1 MNRIATLTLKEFREL
16 VRDPRTL
23 FSSLTFALVGP
34 FVLVAVV
41 AAIAASN
48 EPVPAGALA
57 WCKGSASAPQLAAYL
72 RNEGYHFAP
81 DAAVCLAVPADLS
94 RRLASSRTGEVEVR
108 TDLLEHDALA
118 QRVAQ
123 DVEAFAAAI
132 GDARLIARGV
142 APPVV
147 KPLRVT
153 VQNTGAT
160 GPTGNSVVA
169 VLALYLIMA
178 PFFVTLASAID
189 TTAGERER
197 GTLEPLLVQP
207 VSSLQIVVAKWLA
220 LSLLGFAGATLTIA
234 LGMWALRAAPLAG
247 AGVALD
253 LGPGALG
260 SAVLVVAPLAVFVA
274 ALQLWVGL
282 QAKTYKEGQSYLT
295 MVAFLPTVLGVAA
308 FKEIPPQLRSVPFL
322 QELAVFKELL
332 VGQRPPLF
340 TEMTSLLIA
349 VTTVALLFAAASRL
363 RSAALVHG

>member
-1 MNRIATLTLKEFREL
+1 MTRIATLALKEFREL

-23 FSSLTFALVGP
+23 FSSMTFALVGP

-41 AAIAASN
+41 AGIAASN
-48 EPVPAGALA
+48 APVPAGALA
-57 WCKGSASAPQLAAYL
+57 WCAGSATAPQLAAYL
-72 RNEGYHFAP
+72 RNEGYRFAP
-81 DAAVCLAVPADLS
+81 NAPVCLAVPSDLS
-94 RRLASSRTGEVEVR
+94 QRLASSRTAEVEVR
-108 TDLLEHDALA
+108 ADLLEHDAQA
-118 QRVAQ
+118 QRVAS

-142 APPVV
+142 APPAAR
-147 KPLRVT
+147 PLRVT
-153 VQNTGAT
+153 VQNTGASS
-160 GPTGNSVVA
+160 PTGNSVVA

-207 VSSLQIVVAKWLA
+207 VSSLEIIVAKWLA
-220 LSLLGFAGATLTIA
+220 LSLLGLVGAA
-234 LGMWALRAAPLAG
+234 LLAD

-253 LGPGALG
+253 LGTGTLA
-260 SAVLVVAPLAVFVA
+260 SAVVVVAPLAAFVA

-295 MVAFLPTVLGVAA
+295 MVAFLPMALGIAA
-308 FKEIPPQLRSVPFL
+308 FKAIPPNLQPIPLL
-322 QELAVFKELL
+322 QEVEVLKALL
-332 VGQRPPLF
+332 VGQRPQLF
-340 TEMTSLLIA
+340 TEMTSLWIA
-349 VTTVALLFAAASRL
+349 VVTVALLFAAASRL